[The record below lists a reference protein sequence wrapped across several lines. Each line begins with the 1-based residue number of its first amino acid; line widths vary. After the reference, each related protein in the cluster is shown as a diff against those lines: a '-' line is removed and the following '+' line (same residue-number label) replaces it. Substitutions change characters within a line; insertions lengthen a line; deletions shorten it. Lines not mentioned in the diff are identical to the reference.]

1 MTYNRL
7 EAGVM
12 TISPLAKSDGG
23 GEDVRVEFFT
33 TCTSKK
39 ALMTPECELSC
50 VQLFATPWTIAWQA
64 SLSMEFFRQEYWRG
78 LACPSPGNLPNPE
91 IEPMSLASP
100 ALAGRFFTTGAKMK
114 RLARESRS
122 QGIILKLT
130 LDILNL

>member
-1 MTYNRL
+1 
-7 EAGVM
+7 
-12 TISPLAKSDGG
+12 
-23 GEDVRVEFFT
+23 
-33 TCTSKK
+33 
-39 ALMTPECELSC
+39 
-50 VQLFATPWTIAWQA
+50 
-64 SLSMEFFRQEYWRG
+64 MEFSRQEYWRG